1 MIEREFI
8 AQKTKEYYIKK
19 YIESKLNR
27 VGVSSIRLKKIPL
40 GEKIIIETSRPSLI
54 VGSKGSNIK
63 ELTKTLKR
71 DFKLENPQIEITEIK
86 KIFLDANIVAER
98 IAGSLERFG
107 SQRFKG
113 VGHKVMENVMNSG
126 ALGVEII
133 ISGKIPS
140 ARARNWRFYQGYLK
154 KCGDVAV
161 HGVKSAKT
169 SALLKSG
176 IVGIKVSIMPPDV
189 ILPDHIDI
197 LSEPVQIVEEI
208 KDEKKVAKTTKK
220 KSTKKPAKKAVKK
233 PVNKDKSA
241 VKEAVV
247 TVKTEEPK
255 VEVKPEVKEE
265 VKAEETTESKDSEP
279 APKEQKPVEESP
291 KEEVKEESKEEKK
304 EESKENNTQTE
315 TKELPKEEE
324 KVEVKPVEESPKEE
338 VKEESKEE
346 KKEE

>member
-1 MIEREFI
+1 MIEREFVS
-8 AQKTKEYYIKK
+8 QKTKEYYIKK

-63 ELTKTLKR
+63 DLTKALKR
-71 DFKLENPQIEITEIK
+71 DFKLENPQIEINEVK

-176 IVGIKVSIMPPDV
+176 IVGIKVAIMPPDIV
-189 ILPDHIDI
+189 LPDHIEI
-197 LSEPVQIVEEI
+197 LDEPIQIVEEI
-208 KDEKKVAKTTKK
+208 EVEKT
-220 KSTKKPAKKAVKK
+220 TKKPAKKKTTKKKVVKKAVKK
-233 PVNKDKSA
+233 EETKVETKTEEAKVETKEEA
-241 VKEAVV
+241 KTEVKAEVKETVV
-247 TVKTEEPK
+247 ETKAEEAKVETKEEPKIEVKAEEVKEVPKETNNQEKSQEKPEEAKVEEPK
-255 VEVKPEVKEE
+255 VE
-265 VKAEETTESKDSEP
+265 ES
-279 APKEQKPVEESP
+279 
-291 KEEVKEESKEEKK
+291 KK
-304 EESKENNTQTE
+304 EE
-315 TKELPKEEE
+315 
-324 KVEVKPVEESPKEE
+324 
-338 VKEESKEE
+338 
-346 KKEE
+346 